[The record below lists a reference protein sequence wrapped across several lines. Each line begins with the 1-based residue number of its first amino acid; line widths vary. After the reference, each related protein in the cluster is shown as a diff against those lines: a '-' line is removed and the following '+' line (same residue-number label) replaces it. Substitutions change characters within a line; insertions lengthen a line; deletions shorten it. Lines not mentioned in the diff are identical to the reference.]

1 MSVNLYA
8 NDILN
13 ALEMSAGGDRERTRL
28 KEEIYEWL
36 SENNCRELENLL
48 EEASEYRETIEHLE
62 RRVAALEDENGKLL
76 KDIETLSADGT

>member
-1 MSVNLYA
+1 MAVNLYA

-36 SENNCRELENLL
+36 SNNNSRELDNLL
-48 EEASEYRETIEHLE
+48 DEASEYRETIEQLE
-62 RRVAALEDENGKLL
+62 RRVAALEDENGKLM